1 MVGFLTVVHPCQC
14 RLIFPFSFAVDA
26 DHDLLTCGDCQR
38 EFVLSDI
45 VQFVQHK
52 VNRCNCVKDK
62 CSTFCDADDF
72 DESDAISS
80 VISNNH
86 TSISAPIARK
96 ESECRNRTTQLQD
109 EISDHRT
116 DKQLT
121 IDIAVNTDHHLENSN
136 YAGEC
141 LTSFFFI

>member
-1 MVGFLTVVHPCQC
+1 MRKKAVVRPMYNS
-14 RLIFPFSFAVDA
+14 RVDA

-62 CSTFCDADDF
+62 CSSFCDDDF
-72 DESDAISS
+72 DEADAISA
-80 VISNNH
+80 VISNNRA

-96 ESECRNRTTQLQD
+96 ESESHRDRTPKSQD
-109 EISDHRT
+109 NISDHT

-121 IDIAVNTDHHLENSN
+121 IDIAVNTDHQEHIN
-136 YAGEC
+136 Y
-141 LTSFFFI
+141 S